1 MRRRMPYLLLA
12 AACGT
17 TPVAGAE
24 SSSGQ
29 PTPVGSTTTDAT
41 TSTTAS
47 LSTGSSS
54 ATAADETAGVAFIA
68 NPDGGLVHIE
78 CSHFEQ
84 DCPRGEKCSAWA
96 NDGGNA
102 WNATHCVPI
111 DANPD
116 GIGDPCSVEVAPL
129 SGVDSCERGST
140 CWFIGVDVNGEGA
153 GRCVANC
160 SGSLSAP
167 TCEDP
172 NSDCVLTRALALCIP
187 NCNPVVPNPCG
198 AGQGCYPLDN
208 RFECQPDASG
218 KTGGAFEDC
227 EFTNACNPGL
237 ACIGSDV
244 VGLCDSGVDD
254 CCTPWCDTTAPTCP
268 GGTQCV
274 PYFER
279 GSTPPGYED
288 IGICGQNRG

>member
-29 PTPVGSTTTDAT
+29 PTPAGSTTTDAT
-41 TSTTAS
+41 TSTTES
-47 LSTGSSS
+47 LPTASSS

-198 AGQGCYPLDN
+198 AGPIRVSTRRLRKDRRSLRRLRVHQRLQPWPRVHRFRRGRTVRLRRRRLLHTMVRHHRPHLPWRDTVRPLL
-208 RFECQPDASG
+208 RTRIHPAG
-218 KTGGAFEDC
+218 
-227 EFTNACNPGL
+227 
-237 ACIGSDV
+237 I
-244 VGLCDSGVDD
+244 
-254 CCTPWCDTTAPTCP
+254 
-268 GGTQCV
+268 
-274 PYFER
+274 R
-279 GSTPPGYED
+279 GHRHLRAG
-288 IGICGQNRG
+288 